1 MTLYIL
7 RRVLNYAILTI
18 VATSLAYML
27 ASMSFDPAWE
37 LRMRN
42 PPVPPETIQ
51 AILDRVGANP
61 DIPLIQRTW
70 TWATNFF
77 TTGSLGLTNGSQPVT
92 EQIFVK
98 AGVSLQLLLIGSI
111 LGAILGVVLG
121 VWGAVRQYRASDRIV
136 TFLSY
141 IVFATPT
148 VVMAILLMIAATNL
162 NQILGVQVIRFSGQY
177 TPGIPNEFWPQLW
190 DRISHLL
197 LPTLVLVL
205 GAGAAYSRYQR
216 NVMLDVL
223 GADYIRTARSKGRT
237 RGSAMVRHGV
247 RVALIPMSTFFAYSF
262 GTLVAGSTM
271 LEYIFGWHG
280 MGEWLIQS
288 VQQQDINAVAGTT
301 AFVAVL
307 ILCSSTLSEV
317 LYAALDPRVRR

>member
-1 MTLYIL
+1 VTLYLL
-7 RRVLNYAILTI
+7 RRIVNYVILTL
-18 VATSLAYML
+18 VATTLAYML
-27 ASMSFDPAWE
+27 ASISFDPAWE

-51 AILDRVGANP
+51 AVLDRVGANP
-61 DIPLIQRTW
+61 DVPLFQRMMTW
-70 TWATNFF
+70 LGNLLTQ
-77 TTGSLGLTNGSQPVT
+77 GSLGVTNGGQRVT
-92 EQIFVK
+92 ELIFTK

-121 VWGAVRQYRASDRIV
+121 VWGAVRQYRASDRVV
-136 TFLSY
+136 TLLSY
-141 IVFATPT
+141 LIFATPT
-148 VVMAILLMIAATNL
+148 VVMAILLMILATNL
-162 NQILGVQVIRFSGQY
+162 NNQLGFQVIRFSGQY
-177 TPGIPNEFWPQLW
+177 SPGIPNEFWPQLW

-197 LPTLVLVL
+197 LPTLVLIL
-205 GAGAAYSRYQR
+205 GAGASYSRYQR
-216 NVMLDVL
+216 SAMLDVL

-288 VQQQDINAVAGTT
+288 VQQMDINAVAGTT
-301 AFVAVL
+301 LFVAVL
-307 ILCSSTLSEV
+307 ILCSSTLAEV